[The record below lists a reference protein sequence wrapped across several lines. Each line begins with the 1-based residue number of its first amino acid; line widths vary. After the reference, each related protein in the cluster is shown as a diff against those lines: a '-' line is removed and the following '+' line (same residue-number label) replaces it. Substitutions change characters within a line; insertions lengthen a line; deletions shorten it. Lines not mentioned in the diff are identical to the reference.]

1 MIKIYKDK
9 DSKDT
14 SNDLETFNLG
24 DVPILYRYRGRIP
37 IYFISTMALAKK
49 SITILRPWL
58 LKKPQFTVFSLVR
71 YAIIKERK
79 IAAATNSSLE
89 SISHRKSLSST
100 RLTVKFPQT

>member
-37 IYFISTMALAKK
+37 IFYKYNGIGKKVNYYFETMAFEET
-49 SITILRPWL
+49 TIY
-58 LKKPQFTVFSLVR
+58 SLQSCALCDHQR
-71 YAIIKERK
+71 AQ
-79 IAAATNSSLE
+79 NCCCN
-89 SISHRKSLSST
+89 
-100 RLTVKFPQT
+100 KF